1 MPPRPWR
8 HSAPPPAAPVLI
20 VTGVVAF
27 VLRLPGVWTV
37 ADAPAPEELR
47 DRVLLTPHAALVAG
61 LALIVVGA
69 AGRRPVPQGEER
81 PARTGRRATGRPRP
95 PASALRRAAA
105 SGPALVPAAPLVN
118 RGRAGRGGRFRRRS
132 APATA

>member
-8 HSAPPPAAPVLI
+8 RSAPPPAAPVLI

-27 VLRLPGVWTV
+27 VLRLPGIWTV

-47 DRVLLTPHAALVAG
+47 DRALLTPHAALVAG
-61 LALIVVGA
+61 LAPIVVGA

-95 PASALRRAAA
+95 PGF
-105 SGPALVPAAPLVN
+105 GPPP
-118 RGRAGRGGRFRRRS
+118 GGFGPPPSSPPPRW
-132 APATA
+132 